1 MDRRQFNGV
10 SASMLLVALTFAHQR
25 AYGLSLADLSNADAS
40 KGLKAALEQ
49 GALAA
54 VGLLGQT
61 DGFLGNEKVRIHLPG
76 YFEDAAKL
84 LRKLGQ
90 SKRVDELVTAMNR
103 AAEAAVPLAKDL
115 LVGAVKSMSVTDAKK
130 ILSGGDTSVTG
141 FFAEKTRAP
150 LAVKFLPAVTRATER
165 VGLAEKYN
173 HLAEKAAGLGL
184 VSKEE
189 ASVQQYVTGKSLDGL
204 YYMIAEEERKI
215 RQDPIG
221 TGSAI
226 LQKVFGALK

>member
-76 YFEDAAKL
+76 YLEDAAKL

-141 FFAEKTRAP
+141 FFAEKTRTP
-150 LAVKFLPAVTRATER
+150 LAVKFLPAVTRATDR

-173 HLAEKAAGLGL
+173 HLAEKAAGLGPEPWPRNWRHRSRPCNARSWL
-184 VSKEE
+184 
-189 ASVQQYVTGKSLDGL
+189 L
-204 YYMIAEEERKI
+204 
-215 RQDPIG
+215 
-221 TGSAI
+221 
-226 LQKVFGALK
+226 